1 MKEKTSWIILIIV
14 FILIVVSAF
23 AITNNYFNINPQ
35 TNEVSTSADSNS
47 VSDSSNYHVENS
59 SNVTVI
65 SNNIEWYTDLDSAL
79 SVAQKDQKPLFLAF
93 QSSTCQYCQQMNSET
108 YTDVNVQDK
117 LNSYYIP
124 VIIDGDNHPELCSK
138 YQVVSYPTFVILNSN
153 GNVNKT
159 IIGFQS
165 VNDLL
170 SKI

>member
-1 MKEKTSWIILIIV
+1 MKQIIILFG
-14 FILIVVSAF
+14 FIFLVGCNSNEKNPVIQKKLDA
-23 AITNNYFNINPQ
+23 YF
-35 TNEVSTSADSNS
+35 
-47 VSDSSNYHVENS
+47 ENS

-117 LNSYYIP
+117 LNSNYIP

-153 GNVNKT
+153 GDVNKT